1 MEIEV
6 NMTYDGFEVAVYRP
20 RKGCVLIV
28 HGKTIEEIEEIA
40 NEEVSRR
47 KDRLKDIP
55 KNIKVEY
62 EEGLRNWNFLKGYLY
77 YDFDLSH
84 INKIED

>member
-47 KDRLKDIP
+47 KNKLKDIP
-55 KNIKVEY
+55 KNIRVEY